1 MGVWLR
7 GSGFLLAAAAVLI
20 PAYLLFR
27 MRMMG
32 AGDGKLMALIAGYL
46 GLEAGIQAIGAGMA
60 IGAIWS
66 LCRIWH
72 DKSLLSRFTYL
83 NAYIGR
89 TILTKEIIPYQR
101 FTSEEPP
108 DLVSGQLDSEE
119 QLFSRKQKIKYGQ
132 LSARE
137 SGHTIPLAA
146 CLASGTYLYLM
157 FSCAVVVGKE
167 LI

>member
-7 GSGFLLAAAAVLI
+7 GSDFLLAAAAVLM

-46 GLEAGIQAIGAGMA
+46 GLESGIHAIGAGMA

-72 DKSLLSRFTYL
+72 DKNLLSRFTYL
-83 NAYIGR
+83 NAYIRR
-89 TILTKEIIPYQR
+89 TILTKEMIPYQR
-101 FTSEEPP
+101 FASKERSQFADEEPA
-108 DLVSGQLDSEE
+108 LEE
-119 QLFSRKQKIKYGQ
+119 QMFSQNQKTVYEQ
-132 LSARE
+132 LSVKE
-137 SGHTIPLAA
+137 SRHTIPLAA

-157 FSCAVVVGKE
+157 FSCAAVVGKE
-167 LI
+167 FL

>member
-1 MGVWLR
+1 MGVWLK
-7 GSGFLLAAAAVLI
+7 GSDFLLAAAAVLV

-46 GLEAGIQAIGAGMA
+46 GLEPGIRAIGVGMA
-60 IGAIWS
+60 IGAVWS
-66 LCRIWH
+66 MCRIWH

-101 FTSEEPP
+101 LTSEEPP
-108 DLVSGQLDSEE
+108 DSAKGRLNSEE
-119 QLFSRKQKIKYGQ
+119 QLFSQKQKIEYGQ
-132 LSARE
+132 LSVKE
-137 SGHTIPLAA
+137 SRHTIPLAA

-167 LI
+167 FL